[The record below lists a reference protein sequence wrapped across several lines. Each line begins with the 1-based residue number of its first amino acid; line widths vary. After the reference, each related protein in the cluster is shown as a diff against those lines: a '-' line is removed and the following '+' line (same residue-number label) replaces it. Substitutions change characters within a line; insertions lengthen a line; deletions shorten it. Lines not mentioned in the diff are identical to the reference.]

1 MRKVALCIA
10 LFSCTAHAMLT
21 AHAATPSNAEVK
33 VSWQQPEKYTD
44 IRPANGTKAAYQKRV
59 ISAFDKI
66 WADVATKLP
75 AGYRLE
81 VTVKD
86 LDLAGDVNP
95 MFRIDHNDI
104 RVIKD
109 IYFPRMT
116 IDYVVFDANKQ
127 PVMTGTDERIKDM
140 GFMMSTPSGFN
151 QREFIYEAEM
161 LKKWFKRTVTP
172 KLAAAN
178 Q

>member
-1 MRKVALCIA
+1 MRKLALILA
-10 LFSCTAHAMLT
+10 LFTLT
-21 AHAATPSNAEVK
+21 AQASTPTTAEVK
-33 VSWQQPEKYTD
+33 VAWQHPEKYTD
-44 IRPANGTKAAYQKRV
+44 IRPSNGTKAAYQKQV
-59 ISAFDKI
+59 IKAFDKI
-66 WADVATKLP
+66 WADFASKLP

-109 IYFPRMT
+109 IYFPRMNF
-116 IDYVVFDANKQ
+116 DYVLFDANKQ
-127 PVMTGTDERIKDM
+127 QIAAGQDEKIKDM

-151 QREFIYEAEM
+151 QREFAYEAEM
-161 LKKWFKRTVTP
+161 LKKWFKKTISP
-172 KLAAAN
+172 KLPAVT